1 MYIIKVLKRK
11 DASSVV
17 VAIALALIAYQML
30 PALTGDLAAYL
41 SGLET
46 DTVTQWRES
55 VVFPLVNGLLQVILL
70 EAIIR
75 LVVHVRPLFVR
86 KKR

>member
-1 MYIIKVLKRK
+1 MYVIKVLKRK

-30 PALTGDLAAYL
+30 PALTSDLATYL
-41 SGLET
+41 SGIET
-46 DTVTQWRES
+46 DSVTEWRES

-70 EAIIR
+70 EAIVR
-75 LVVHVRPLFVR
+75 LVVHIRPLFVS